1 MNDFDIEFKAE
12 RSKLQETVAYLHSL
26 SGKLSELQIFRLLVP
41 VEVFEPEVKPRQ
53 PNTFN
58 FFEKER
64 AIKRR
69 KQTIRQADSENSD
82 LTNENPVI
90 GESISSEIID
100 GDPTAEDTNADLTP
114 KDRFK
119 VNEEDKNAYD
129 LLSSVEKEELKERAI
144 ADSRPRDSPMTF
156 HEKIKKS
163 IDRLTNSMEV
173 LKYNYGC
180 ESLLIVSR
188 PSYVNAKRGKVSTLV
203 CGQNAIKFV
212 KKFFPR
218 KTGEEFRELFFPGMS
233 SATTGKANTSR
244 DELHTKLLALTKV
257 AGNRTTRIPWSDLK
271 DPKGRF
277 VVENWPDKVDYKS
290 LSQFTLDELSV
301 LQEVLASDKPV
312 KFSKR
317 AG

>member
-64 AIKRR
+64 
-69 KQTIRQADSENSD
+69 QADSENSD

-100 GDPTAEDTNADLTP
+100 GNPTAEDTNADLTP

-156 HEKIKKS
+156 HEKMKEIY
-163 IDRLTNSMEV
+163 RQT
-173 LKYNYGC
+173 
-180 ESLLIVSR
+180 
-188 PSYVNAKRGKVSTLV
+188 
-203 CGQNAIKFV
+203 
-212 KKFFPR
+212 
-218 KTGEEFRELFFPGMS
+218 
-233 SATTGKANTSR
+233 
-244 DELHTKLLALTKV
+244 
-257 AGNRTTRIPWSDLK
+257 
-271 DPKGRF
+271 
-277 VVENWPDKVDYKS
+277 YK
-290 LSQFTLDELSV
+290 
-301 LQEVLASDKPV
+301 
-312 KFSKR
+312 
-317 AG
+317 